1 MWFWGLKVAVVCV
14 TGVILVVRTLFPI
27 LSFSYFLLL
36 WWRDVVMN
44 LPFLRPSIFS
54 DFLDQCGPFQ
64 SLDVLARISPY
75 FWFGKRRRHRPSPCP
90 RCPRR
95 LLPGEFFRRKWTR
108 LNKFIQSFH
117 HDLRDEECWALSER
131 FNFHF
136 SVDSSPL
143 SLGILWSLCNKIRSS
158 SLPKSELLSEYSMRS
173 FVLVE
178 GRLRVTGRW
187 LVRTT
192 GVPTIQSDISVFLS
206 VFRVFS
212 VIFRFVVIL
221 WTETFVILTGIVLFV
236 ILWINSE
243 SLWRCAEKTDVAL
256 GGLVL
261 RLRGLQLL
269 RHIVELAMMY
279 SVNRNSEK
287 KNQNNKPTTQVP
299 SGETA
304 WNPYPNS
311 IIVVQDS
318 SGVVDWCMYEQPTEL
333 GSSYIAIDSTH
344 LMSSQGVT
352 SSIWSARRDECFR
365 KWGRN

>member
-1 MWFWGLKVAVVCV
+1 
-14 TGVILVVRTLFPI
+14 
-27 LSFSYFLLL
+27 
-36 WWRDVVMN
+36 
-44 LPFLRPSIFS
+44 
-54 DFLDQCGPFQ
+54 
-64 SLDVLARISPY
+64 
-75 FWFGKRRRHRPSPCP
+75 
-90 RCPRR
+90 
-95 LLPGEFFRRKWTR
+95 
-108 LNKFIQSFH
+108 
-117 HDLRDEECWALSER
+117 
-131 FNFHF
+131 
-136 SVDSSPL
+136 
-143 SLGILWSLCNKIRSS
+143 
-158 SLPKSELLSEYSMRS
+158 MRS

-192 GVPTIQSDISVFLS
+192 GVPTIRSDISVFLS

-221 WTETFVILTGIVLFV
+221 WTETFDIPTGIVLFV

-256 GGLVL
+256 GDLVL
-261 RLRGLQLL
+261 RLWELQLL
-269 RHIVELAMMY
+269 CHIVELAIMY

-287 KNQNNKPTTQVP
+287 KIQNNKPTTQVP

-344 LMSSQGVT
+344 LMSSRGVT